1 MQDRQTPQTV
11 TQRAAPILGTVTTG
25 LLDALLRYQAFRLLW
40 TSSVLTQIGQWML
53 QVATGWAM
61 LQLTNSAL
69 WVGMLGFASGIPF
82 LVVAAPAGALAE
94 RFDRRLILLVCQ
106 MGALLVSTVLA
117 VLVITGRLTPLH
129 LLVATLLNG
138 SLLAANNA
146 TRQAVIPSYVPRSA
160 LQNAIALLS
169 AGLNSTRILG
179 PSLAGPLVATLGVG
193 GTLLLQ
199 SGCLALAL
207 VNTGRLPVTL
217 PAEQPHVPFVR
228 HIVDGLAYIQR
239 APVVRGLIVL
249 ASVPTMLV
257 FPYLHLLPVFARDV
271 LHLGPGGLGLLYTVG
286 GAGALAGSLFVASLR
301 RIRYRGRLMVGI
313 IVVYGGV
320 IAVFSL
326 TRWLPLALGCLFAG
340 GFLGASYMALNN
352 ALLHLAVDDE
362 VRGRV
367 MGLYMVT
374 WGFMPLGALPMGALG
389 DLIGVPGAVL
399 SGALASSLVALLVV
413 WRVPAL
419 LRLP

>member
-1 MQDRQTPQTV
+1 MGEHQTPETLS
-11 TQRAAPILGTVTTG
+11 RRSAPVIETATG
-25 LLDALLRYQAFRLLW
+25 RLLDALLRYRAYRFLW

-69 WVGMLGFASGIPF
+69 WVGMLGFASGVPF
-82 LVVAAPAGALAE
+82 LLVAAPAGALAE
-94 RFDRRLILLVCQ
+94 RFDRRFILLVCQ
-106 MGALLVSTVLA
+106 AGALLVSTALAALVLTG
-117 VLVITGRLTPLH
+117 LVTPFL
-129 LLVATLLNG
+129 LLVATFLNG

-146 TRQAVIPSYVPRSA
+146 TRQALIPSYVPRLA
-160 LQNAIALLS
+160 LQNAVALLS
-169 AGLNSTRILG
+169 AGMNTTRILG

-207 VNTGRLPVTL
+207 ANTARLPTT
-217 PAEQPHVPFVR
+217 PPSEQPNLPFIRLMAEGLVYIRRVP
-228 HIVDGLAYIQR
+228 IVL
-239 APVVRGLIVL
+239 GLILL
-249 ASVPTMLV
+249 ASVPTILV

-301 RIRYRGRLMVGI
+301 RVRYRGALMVGI

-399 SGALASSLVALLVV
+399 SGGLASSLAALLVV

-419 LRLP
+419 LRLQ

>member
-1 MQDRQTPQTV
+1 MGEHQTPETLS
-11 TQRAAPILGTVTTG
+11 RRSAPVIGTETG
-25 LLDALLRYQAFRLLW
+25 PLLDALLRYRAYRLLW

-61 LQLTNSAL
+61 LQLTDSAL
-69 WVGMLGFASGIPF
+69 WVGMLGFAGGLPF
-82 LVVAAPAGALAE
+82 LIVAAPAGALAE
-94 RFDRRLILLVCQ
+94 RFDRRDVLLVCQ
-106 MGALLVSTVLA
+106 AGALLVSAALA
-117 VLVITGRLTPLH
+117 
-129 LLVATLLNG
+129 LLVFSGLATPFLLLMATFLNG

-146 TRQAVIPSYVPRSA
+146 TRQALIPGYVPRSA
-160 LQNAIALLS
+160 LQNAVALLS
-169 AGLNSTRILG
+169 AGMNTTRILG
-179 PSLAGPLVATLGVG
+179 PSLAGPLVATFGVG
-193 GTLLLQ
+193 GTLLFQ
-199 SGCLALAL
+199 TGCLALAL
-207 VNTGRLPVTL
+207 ANTGRLPSAPPAAQLNL
-217 PAEQPHVPFVR
+217 PFLRLMAE
-228 HIVDGLAYIQR
+228 GLAY
-239 APVVRGLIVL
+239 VRRVPIVLGLILL
-249 ASVPTMLV
+249 ASVPTILV

-286 GAGALAGSLFVASLR
+286 GAGALIGSLFVASLR
-301 RIRYRGRLMVGI
+301 RVRYRGALMVGI

-326 TRWLPLALGCLFAG
+326 TRWLPLALGCLFMG
-340 GFLGASYMALNN
+340 GFLGAAYMALNN
-352 ALLHLAVDDE
+352 ALLHLAVGDE

-399 SGALASSLVALLVV
+399 SGALASSLAALLVV

-419 LRLP
+419 LRLQ